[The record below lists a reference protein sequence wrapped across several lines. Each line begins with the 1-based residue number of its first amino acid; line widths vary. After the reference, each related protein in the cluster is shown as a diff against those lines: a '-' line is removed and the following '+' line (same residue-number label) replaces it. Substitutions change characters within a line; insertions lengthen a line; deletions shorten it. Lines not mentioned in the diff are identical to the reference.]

1 AERSLMNS
9 FFSLLLTVAILLSS
23 LFGAAGLFGDETG
36 DSEPYVPAIAVQDT
50 ATVLADDDST
60 DTDASVNAAQ
70 RLASLRPESAPL
82 PYEDIDYEHY
92 DPDYLHDAADE
103 LLRLAEAGEADGVI
117 ELYDAMYDDMLYI
130 DALCTLTMLRS
141 DADIY
146 DEYWAEEYAY
156 SNLLW
161 SEAED
166 ILCSAGHDILKTD
179 CAEAFV
185 EHVGDET
192 ADWFFYYEPLTQSE
206 LDDYD
211 RQFELFDEYR
221 ILYDTIYDI
230 EYSYHGKSWTLE
242 SLYGFSGSVL
252 AETDYDAYLAIY
264 NGLQQA
270 LCETFAPI
278 YIELVSLWNEEARR
292 AGYDSFT
299 DYAYE
304 CYYARDY
311 TPEDAQLLCDAVKPI
326 ARQYYADL
334 YYSDMYYAVDTVG
347 PVYSSD
353 ELLAILG
360 EYLPRVDDALLE
372 PWNELTTRNLY
383 DLAPIAAGRFD
394 GAYSTSL
401 LYFRSP
407 FLFAS
412 LEGSCYDLTTLTHE
426 FGHFADYWFSPQTN
440 IFTQT
445 DDLDLSEIHSNALQ
459 ALFTSFYSEIYTDG
473 ADVAEFAN
481 LSDLLENILDGCI
494 YDEFQRRIFEETEP
508 LTPERINAIHTQ
520 VCSEYGL
527 YDEAEWDSTWVYISH
542 NFEQPLYY
550 ISYAAS
556 AVAALQIW
564 NIAQTDFDAASD
576 IYMDVLRHGAHD
588 EGYFT
593 VLEEC
598 GLQTFREEN
607 AAADVCQLVLDRLE
621 ALDAAYTG

>member
-1 AERSLMNS
+1 MNS
-9 FFSLLLTVAILLSS
+9 IFSLVLTVAILLSS
-23 LFGAAGLFGDETG
+23 LFGFAGLSDDDADDT
-36 DSEPYVPAIAVQDT
+36 EPYVPAIAAQD
-50 ATVLADDDST
+50 AAEYRRDDDGA
-60 DTDASVNAAQ
+60 DTEAAAEAAL
-70 RLASLRPESAPL
+70 RLSSMRPEPEAL
-82 PYEDIDYEHY
+82 PYEEIGYEHY
-92 DPDYLHDAADE
+92 DPDFLYEAADE
-103 LLRLAEAGEADGVI
+103 LLELAKAGDADGVI
-117 ELYDAMYDDMLYI
+117 ELYDAMYGDMLYI

-146 DEYWAEEYAY
+146 DEYWADEYAY

-179 CAEAFV
+179 CADAFT
-185 EHVGDET
+185 EHVG
-192 ADWFFYYEPLTQSE
+192 ADAADRFRSYVPLTQSE
-206 LDDYD
+206 LDAYD

-221 ILYDTIYDI
+221 MLYDTIYDL
-230 EYSYHGKSWTLE
+230 EYSYHGKTWTLD
-242 SLYGFSGSVL
+242 SLYGFSGTVL
-252 AETDYDAYLAIY
+252 AEADYNAYLEIY

-270 LCETFAPI
+270 LCETFAPT

-304 CYYARDY
+304 CFYARDY

-334 YYSDMYYAVDTVG
+334 YYSDMCYEADAVA
-347 PVYSSD
+347 PVYAPD

-372 PWNELTTRNLY
+372 PWNELTARNLY
-383 DLAPIAAGRFD
+383 DLSPAASGRFE
-394 GAYSTSL
+394 GAYTTSM

-407 FLFAS
+407 FLFAT
-412 LEGSCYDLTTLTHE
+412 LEENCYDLTTMTHE
-426 FGHFADYWFSPQTN
+426 FGHFADYWFSPQTD
-440 IFTQT
+440 IFTQK

-459 ALFTSFYSEIYTDG
+459 ALFTNFFSEIYTDG
-473 ADVAEFAN
+473 ADVAEFINLAN
-481 LSDLLENILDGCI
+481 LLENILDGCI
-494 YDEFQRRIFEETEP
+494 YDEFQRRVFEEPEP

-520 VCSEYGL
+520 VCAEYGL

-564 NIAQTDFDAASD
+564 DIAQTDFDTAAD

-588 EGYFT
+588 KGYFT

-598 GLQTFREEN
+598 GLRTFREEN
-607 AAADVCQLVLDRLE
+607 TAADVCRPVLDRLE